1 MLPSLTLI
9 GAKGRLQRV
18 GSEWGLEV
26 SVRAVL
32 ALEKRVE
39 DGNQGPEWP
48 LERDHG
54 QERVFLRW
62 DRFVR

>member
-26 SVRAVL
+26 SVRCWHWRNTL
-32 ALEKRVE
+32 KKETE
-39 DGNQGPEWP
+39 DRSGLSRETMVKKGY
-48 LERDHG
+48 
-54 QERVFLRW
+54 F
-62 DRFVR
+62 